1 MRKYPDQAPFIL
13 HFITLG
19 YHYYM
24 FTFDHVVPGLTELLK
39 KEDLLAEADGLSA
52 QGAEQGAKLYG
63 GSLSS

>member
-1 MRKYPDQAPFIL
+1 MRKYPDQAPFIP

-39 KEDLLAEADGLSA
+39 KEDLLEGDMRLKTIQAGKVVDIPTL
-52 QGAEQGAKLYG
+52 
-63 GSLSS
+63 